1 MPIPDSGVEATCAIA
16 KARLASAGGV
26 VVGLV
31 FLEFFFLFFACCACS
46 FSNRCNSLASRDPF
60 DFVARSA
67 FNLLFR
73 CGHHKNKGKRGQET
87 YQCEYAVRSNHD

>member
-31 FLEFFFLFFACCACS
+31 FLEFFFLFFSAALAHFRTAATHLRAVIHLILWLDPLSIFSSAADTIKTRKARRGNITVRIRSS
-46 FSNRCNSLASRDPF
+46 FES
-60 DFVARSA
+60 
-67 FNLLFR
+67 
-73 CGHHKNKGKRGQET
+73 
-87 YQCEYAVRSNHD
+87 

>member
-1 MPIPDSGVEATCAIA
+1 MPIPDSGVEATCTIA

-31 FLEFFFLFFACCACS
+31 FLEFFFLFLSAALAH

-60 DFVARSA
+60 DFVA
-67 FNLLFR
+67 LFR